1 VIITIFSVLSEDS
14 DCCETLHNYAARI
27 GLLLGPSCAG
37 GGQWSERL
45 LAVLS
50 RLGYM
55 LGNILAKHESARIQV
70 GFLTTLS
77 HSLKWNKLNLLFHF
91 STFTTMWPWSIF

>member
-1 VIITIFSVLSEDS
+1 MSSWDEVLRRKLAHLSSPSSVLSEDT

-37 GGQWSERL
+37 GQCSERL

-70 GFLTTLS
+70 SPCRIL
-77 HSLKWNKLNLLFHF
+77 
-91 STFTTMWPWSIF
+91 

>member
-1 VIITIFSVLSEDS
+1 MLGSISGSVLSEDS

-37 GGQWSERL
+37 GVQCSERL

-70 GFLTTLS
+70 SYFITINR
-77 HSLKWNKLNLLFHF
+77 NKTNY
-91 STFTTMWPWSIF
+91 

>member
-1 VIITIFSVLSEDS
+1 MIPSSCSVLSEDAES
-14 DCCETLHNYAARI
+14 CETLHNYAARI
-27 GLLLGPSCAG
+27 GLLLGPCSK
-37 GGQWSERL
+37 GGQGNERL

-70 GFLTTLS
+70 S
-77 HSLKWNKLNLLFHF
+77 
-91 STFTTMWPWSIF
+91 